1 MKIYIS
7 YDLVRFGKWYRSFS
21 IWLFGFFPLRS
32 TTGLQWNYTKNQR
45 CNRCDRCKQRSYLKI
60 ISEWC
65 TFLHCRGVQYTIT
78 SSSYSCTK
86 DLEKA
91 VELHSRHVPWL
102 KVLSFLFSFIF
113 WERLNLFVY
122 LLKKGTKDDRS
133 HMTGSSFKTLHTTS
147 KSSSQMESLG
157 SHMTRSSF

>member
-1 MKIYIS
+1 MKLYNWYNIRTKLIYLKIYIS

-32 TTGLQWNYTKNQR
+32 TTGLQWNYTKNQK

-86 DLEKA
+86 LLEKA
-91 VELHSRHVPWL
+91 VELHSGYVHGS
-102 KVLSFLFSFIF
+102 KFLASCF
-113 WERLNLFVY
+113 
-122 LLKKGTKDDRS
+122 
-133 HMTGSSFKTLHTTS
+133 SSFFR
-147 KSSSQMESLG
+147 E
-157 SHMTRSSF
+157 RSIYLFFQKEDTDGWCWLAWKF